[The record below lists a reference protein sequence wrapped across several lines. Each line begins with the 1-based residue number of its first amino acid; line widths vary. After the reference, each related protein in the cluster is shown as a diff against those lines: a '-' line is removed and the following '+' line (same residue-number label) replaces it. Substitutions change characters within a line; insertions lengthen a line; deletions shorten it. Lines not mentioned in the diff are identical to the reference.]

1 MRLKGSIA
9 VTAGVAA
16 GLLSCGHASAAPGI
30 VAGPA
35 AATMVTAVAE
45 HCWYSRGVRHC
56 RSFGS
61 RYGYRATRYREY
73 NNPDA
78 YRTGSSHWWEEM
90 DRQDRG
96 GRGRP

>member
-1 MRLKGSIA
+1 MLLKGSIA
-9 VTAGVAA
+9 VTAGAAA
-16 GLLSCGHASAAPGI
+16 GLFSASYASAAPAI
-30 VAGPA
+30 VAVPT
-35 AATMVTAVAE
+35 AATAVTAVAE

-56 RSFGS
+56 RRFGP
-61 RYGYRATRYREY
+61 RYGYRARYREY

>member
-9 VTAGVAA
+9 VTAGAAA
-16 GLLSCGHASAAPGI
+16 GLLSAGYASATPGI
-30 VAGPA
+30 VAVPA
-35 AATMVTAVAE
+35 AATAVTAVAE
-45 HCWYSRGVRHC
+45 HCWRSHGVRHC
-56 RSFGS
+56 RSLGP
-61 RYGYRATRYREY
+61 RYGYRSRYREY
-73 NNPDA
+73 NNPNA